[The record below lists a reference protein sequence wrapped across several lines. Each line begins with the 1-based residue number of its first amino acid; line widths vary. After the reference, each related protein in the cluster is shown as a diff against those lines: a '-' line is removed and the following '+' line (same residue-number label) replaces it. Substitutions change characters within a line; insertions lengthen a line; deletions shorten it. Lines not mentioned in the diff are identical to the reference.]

1 MDQIIRVIAKDAP
14 VKAMAITARDTVERA
29 RAIHDCWPVASAALG
44 RLLMA
49 ASMMG
54 AVLKAEDGSVTLR
67 VRGGGPLGAPTAVS
81 DSGGNVRGYVQNPAV
96 DVPRKAKGKLDVGAA
111 VGGEGDL
118 TVIRD
123 LGMKEPYI
131 GSVQL
136 VGGEIAEDIA
146 AYFVESEQI
155 PTACALGVLIAPDQ
169 TVQAAG
175 GYLIQLLPG
184 ADDAVVSAVERG
196 VARLGAVSARLDGG
210 MEPLELLQ
218 EVLADFELE
227 VLETTPIE
235 YRCYCSEE
243 RVSRALI
250 SLGREELDKLIREQD
265 GAELTCQFCDRVY
278 RYSGDQLRA
287 LREELDQPAPP
298 GPEGAE

>member
-67 VRGGGPLGAPTAVS
+67 VRGGGPLGALTAVS

-235 YRCYCSEE
+235 YCCYCSEE

-287 LREELDQPAPP
+287 LREELDRPAPP

>member
-67 VRGGGPLGAPTAVS
+67 VRGGGPLGVLTAVS

-131 GSVQL
+131 GSVEL

-227 VLETTPIE
+227 VLEATPIE

-287 LREELDQPAPP
+287 LREELDRPAA
-298 GPEGAE
+298 PEGGAI